1 MCYSLMHETLGAV
14 STAIFPFVVDVRASG
29 KMYLLKVKV
38 KFVIYSKIKAWD
50 VIVNHI
56 CNFSVVF
63 DFAVILLS
71 EANMSVLRLQLPK
84 VTEYRFQSAM
94 INIIM
99 SQGIKSVRFSL
110 NLEENRVLNLHSLQG
125 QREDSN

>member
-1 MCYSLMHETLGAV
+1 M
-14 STAIFPFVVDVRASG
+14 
-29 KMYLLKVKV
+29 
-38 KFVIYSKIKAWD
+38 
-50 VIVNHI
+50 IVNQI

-99 SQGIKSVRFSL
+99 SQGIKSVRFCL

>member
-1 MCYSLMHETLGAV
+1 M
-14 STAIFPFVVDVRASG
+14 
-29 KMYLLKVKV
+29 
-38 KFVIYSKIKAWD
+38 
-50 VIVNHI
+50 IVNHI

-99 SQGIKSVRFSL
+99 SQGIKSVRFCL